1 MILTAGKQRKRGSLS
16 FASASSSTLDFQPRS
31 STSKVRIALADVS
44 SLSWWQQF
52 DGFVLRVEMRGGTT
66 VKFSALK
73 EDAWQHIA
81 SLAKHHNLPSHKRNI
96 STKGTNAQQLEVT
109 GQQTAQTT
117 NHSLRCAAHQLH
129 DPRPPVPCSSP
140 DSPRCQSNER
150 RIHMMSESPTLATT
164 TVHSRRCAQPVHRL
178 RVCCPLR
185 AASDSALLFSV
196 DGLPSFELPL
206 HLIAQCVAQSRNE
219 VALELHHDEAAGA
232 TQQAD
237 ALVEM
242 RIHIPDQPKRRK
254 AGEDG
259 QAEGSDAE
267 AEEVEEDEDEDADT
281 PAQLFAQLLQVTG
294 DIESTATT
302 PLATFEKLLF
312 SVPRG
317 RYDVD
322 LFPTFLK
329 LASATYTYKIAYK
342 NINKMFLFDA
352 ADSSQHLFVIG
363 LNPPVR
369 QGRTAYPYLVV
380 QFDSTEYLEQTFAI
394 DEKKAED
401 ESVANAQ

>member
-1 MILTAGKQRKRGSLS
+1 MSEMHQSSTPHSQSLS
-16 FASASSSTLDFQPRS
+16 
-31 STSKVRIALADVS
+31 LADFTTCRAPLLCCA
-44 SLSWWQQF
+44 LS
-52 DGFVLRVEMRGGTT
+52 E
-66 VKFSALK
+66 
-73 EDAWQHIA
+73 
-81 SLAKHHNLPSHKRNI
+81 
-96 STKGTNAQQLEVT
+96 
-109 GQQTAQTT
+109 
-117 NHSLRCAAHQLH
+117 
-129 DPRPPVPCSSP
+129 
-140 DSPRCQSNER
+140 
-150 RIHMMSESPTLATT
+150 
-164 TVHSRRCAQPVHRL
+164 
-178 RVCCPLR
+178 
-185 AASDSALLFSV
+185 SALLFSV
-196 DGLPSFELPL
+196 DGSPSFELPL

-219 VALELHHDEAAGA
+219 VALELHHDEAAGGG
-232 TQQAD
+232 QQAD
-237 ALVEM
+237 SLVEM

-254 AGEDG
+254 GEDG
-259 QAEGSDAE
+259 QADGSDVE
-267 AEEVEEDEDEDADT
+267 AEDAEEEDEEADT

-394 DEKKAED
+394 DEKKAE
-401 ESVANAQ
+401 ESDQQTDHHT

>member
-1 MILTAGKQRKRGSLS
+1 MDGS
-16 FASASSSTLDFQPRS
+16 
-31 STSKVRIALADVS
+31 
-44 SLSWWQQF
+44 
-52 DGFVLRVEMRGGTT
+52 
-66 VKFSALK
+66 
-73 EDAWQHIA
+73 
-81 SLAKHHNLPSHKRNI
+81 
-96 STKGTNAQQLEVT
+96 
-109 GQQTAQTT
+109 
-117 NHSLRCAAHQLH
+117 
-129 DPRPPVPCSSP
+129 
-140 DSPRCQSNER
+140 
-150 RIHMMSESPTLATT
+150 
-164 TVHSRRCAQPVHRL
+164 
-178 RVCCPLR
+178 
-185 AASDSALLFSV
+185 
-196 DGLPSFELPL
+196 PSFELPL

-219 VALELHHDEAAGA
+219 VALELHHDDAAAG
-232 TQQAD
+232 QMD
-237 ALVEM
+237 SLVEM
-242 RIHIPDQPKRRK
+242 RIHIPDQPKRRR
-254 AGEDG
+254 EDG
-259 QAEGSDAE
+259 QSAEGSDAE
-267 AEEVEEDEDEDADT
+267 ADEADDADEEADT

-302 PLATFEKLLF
+302 PLASFEKLLF

-394 DEKKAED
+394 DDAKAEE
-401 ESVANAQ
+401 ESDRQWALTSTRTTECALQLSAALRHTHPLSLFSDRRSTFIASSICRLVSLFRRCFGCSGTAV

>member
-1 MILTAGKQRKRGSLS
+1 MLFVDQSGVVILLLTQLAGRLSVSL
-16 FASASSSTLDFQPRS
+16 
-31 STSKVRIALADVS
+31 
-44 SLSWWQQF
+44 
-52 DGFVLRVEMRGGTT
+52 
-66 VKFSALK
+66 
-73 EDAWQHIA
+73 
-81 SLAKHHNLPSHKRNI
+81 
-96 STKGTNAQQLEVT
+96 
-109 GQQTAQTT
+109 
-117 NHSLRCAAHQLH
+117 
-129 DPRPPVPCSSP
+129 
-140 DSPRCQSNER
+140 
-150 RIHMMSESPTLATT
+150 
-164 TVHSRRCAQPVHRL
+164 
-178 RVCCPLR
+178 
-185 AASDSALLFSV
+185 SDSALLFSV
-196 DGLPSFELPL
+196 DGSPSFELPL

-232 TQQAD
+232 GQQAD

-242 RIHIPDQPKRRK
+242 RIHIPDQLKRSK
-254 AGEDG
+254 GEDG
-259 QAEGSDAE
+259 QADGSDAE
-267 AEEVEEDEDEDADT
+267 VEEAEDEEGEADT

-294 DIESTATT
+294 DIESTAAT
-302 PLATFEKLLF
+302 PIATFEKLLF

-380 QFDSTEYLEQTFAI
+380 QFDSLEHMDQNFNI
-394 DEKKAED
+394 DEKKAEE
-401 ESVANAQ
+401 ESE